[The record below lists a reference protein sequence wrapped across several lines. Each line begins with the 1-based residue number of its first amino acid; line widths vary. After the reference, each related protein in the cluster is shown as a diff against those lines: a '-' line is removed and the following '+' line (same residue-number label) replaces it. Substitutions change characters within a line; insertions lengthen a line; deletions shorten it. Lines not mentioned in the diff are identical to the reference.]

1 MIENVIRPLRE
12 AKALTQEDVAR
23 ALGIDRSAIAHFE
36 AGEESALSVETLLKL
51 APLLDINP
59 DYVLN
64 KAPNPFKPY
73 DPSGIIVL
81 FLKGKAFHANIE
93 PVGVVME
100 YGAIT
105 GTLFLSSSRL
115 SGTRR
120 FKKVIGGRTAIYAL
134 ALQDVDD
141 NIYLALHRDPDSFI
155 GYLDD
160 LSAAIREKG
169 PDVTANTISPDER
182 LLDSLRQRT
191 VQRDDLAA
199 FFDYKYSIPC
209 PRLKVVLPDGTVRYF
224 PKLPM
229 PTIMR
234 DVERYLQHEP
244 DAEAKK
250 NLLRQIVLFGL
261 KAERK
266 IVSSEESTRE
276 YEKRLEKAFK
286 AHGLAYSPEELRPMR
301 LP

>member
-1 MIENVIRPLRE
+1 LIRSILRISR
-12 AKALTQEDVAR
+12 T
-23 ALGIDRSAIAHFE
+23 S
-36 AGEESALSVETLLKL
+36 
-51 APLLDINP
+51 
-59 DYVLN
+59 
-64 KAPNPFKPY
+64 
-73 DPSGIIVL
+73 
-81 FLKGKAFHANIE
+81 FH
-93 PVGVVME
+93 
-100 YGAIT
+100 
-105 GTLFLSSSRL
+105 
-115 SGTRR
+115 
-120 FKKVIGGRTAIYAL
+120 K
-134 ALQDVDD
+134 
-141 NIYLALHRDPDSFI
+141 DPDSFI

-160 LSAAIREKG
+160 LSAAIRDKG
-169 PDVTANTISPDER
+169 RDVTANTVSLDER
-182 LLDSLRQRT
+182 LLNGLRRRT

-209 PRLKVVLPDGTVRYF
+209 PRLKVMFPDGTVRYF

-250 NLLRQIVLFGL
+250 GLLRHIVLFGL

-266 IVSSEESTRE
+266 IVSSEESMKE

-286 AHGLAYSPEELRPMR
+286 AHGLAYSAEELRLVS

>member
-1 MIENVIRPLRE
+1 MIKHIVGPFRE
-12 AKALTQEDVAR
+12 AKALTQAAAAQVI
-23 ALGIDRSAIAHFE
+23 GVDRSAIAHFE

-64 KAPNPFKPY
+64 KAPNPFKPH
-73 DPSGIIVL
+73 DPSGVIVL
-81 FLKGKAFHANIE
+81 FLKGKAFNADIE
-93 PVGVVME
+93 PVQVIME
-100 YGAIT
+100 YGAVT
-105 GTLFLSSSRL
+105 GALFLSSSRL
-115 SGTRR
+115 SGKRR
-120 FKKVIGGRTAIYAL
+120 FKKIVGGRTAIYGL

-141 NIYLALHRDPDSFI
+141 NIYLALHKDPDSFI

-169 PDVTANTISPDER
+169 RDVATNTVSLDER

-191 VQRDDLAA
+191 VHRDDLAA

-209 PRLKVVLPDGTVRYF
+209 PRLKVVLPDRTVRYF
-224 PKLPM
+224 PKLPIT
-229 PTIMR
+229 TIMR
-234 DVERYLQHEP
+234 DVQRYLHYEP
-244 DAEAKK
+244 DPEAKK

-266 IVSSEESTRE
+266 IVASEESMRE
-276 YEKRLEKAFK
+276 YEKRLERAFRE
-286 AHGLAYSPEELRPMR
+286 HGLAYSPEELLPMS
-301 LP
+301 LA

>member
-1 MIENVIRPLRE
+1 MIENIIRALRE
-12 AKALTQEDVAR
+12 AKALTQADVAQ

-36 AGEESALSVETLLKL
+36 AGEESALSVETQLKL

-64 KAPNPFKPY
+64 KAPNPFRPH
-73 DPSGIIVL
+73 DSSGIIGL
-81 FLKGKAFHANIE
+81 FLKGKAFNADIE
-93 PVGVVME
+93 PVQVIME

-105 GTLFLSSSRL
+105 GALFLASSRL
-115 SGTRR
+115 SGVRR
-120 FKKVIGGRTAIYAL
+120 FKKIVGGRTAIYAL

-141 NIYLALHRDPDSFI
+141 NIYLAVHKDPDSFI

-160 LSAAIREKG
+160 LSAEIREKG
-169 PDVTANTISPDER
+169 RDVATNTVSLDER

-191 VQRDDLAA
+191 VHRDDLAA
-199 FFDYKYSIPC
+199 FFDYKYSLPC
-209 PRLKVVLPDGTVRYF
+209 PRLKVVLPDGTIRYF

-229 PTIMR
+229 PMIMR
-234 DVERYLQHEP
+234 DVERYLAHEP

-266 IVSSEESTRE
+266 IVSSEESMKE
-276 YEKRLEKAFK
+276 YERRIEKAFK
-286 AHGLAYSPEELRPMR
+286 AHGLVYSPEELRPVSFS
-301 LP
+301 

>member
-1 MIENVIRPLRE
+1 MIENIVGPLRE
-12 AKALTQEDVAR
+12 AKVLTQTAVAQVI
-23 ALGIDRSAIAHFE
+23 GVDRSAIAHFE
-36 AGEESALSVETLLKL
+36 AGEESALSVETQLRL

-59 DYVLN
+59 DYLLN
-64 KAPNPFKPY
+64 KAPNPFKPH
-73 DPSGIIVL
+73 DPSGLIML
-81 FLKGKAFHANIE
+81 FLKGKAFRADIE
-93 PVGVVME
+93 PVRVVME

-115 SGTRR
+115 SGVRR
-120 FKKVIGGRTAIYAL
+120 FKKVAGGRTAIYGL

-141 NIYLALHRDPDSFI
+141 NIYLALHKDPDSFI

-169 PDVTANTISPDER
+169 PDVAVNTVSLDER
-182 LLDSLRQRT
+182 LLDRLRQRT
-191 VQRDDLAA
+191 VHRDDLAA

-224 PKLPM
+224 PKLPI

-266 IVSSEESTRE
+266 IVSSEESMRE

-286 AHGLAYSPEELRPMR
+286 AHGLAYSPEELRPTS
-301 LP
+301 LA

>member
-1 MIENVIRPLRE
+1 MIENIVGPLRE
-12 AKALTQEDVAR
+12 AKVLTQAAVAQVI
-23 ALGIDRSAIAHFE
+23 GVDRSAIAHFE
-36 AGEESALSVETLLKL
+36 AGEESALSVETQLKL

-64 KAPNPFKPY
+64 RAPNPFKPH
-73 DPSGIIVL
+73 DPSGLVML
-81 FLKGKAFHANIE
+81 FLKGKAFYADLE
-93 PVGVVME
+93 PVRIIME

-105 GTLFLSSSRL
+105 GALFLASSRL

-120 FKKVIGGRTAIYAL
+120 FKKVAAGRTAIYAL
-134 ALQDVDD
+134 ALQDLDD
-141 NIYLALHRDPDSFI
+141 NIYLACHKDLDSFV

-160 LSAAIREKG
+160 LSAWIREKG
-169 PDVTANTISPDER
+169 RDVTANTVSLDER

-191 VQRDDLAA
+191 VHRDDLAA

-229 PTIMR
+229 STIMR
-234 DVERYLQHEP
+234 DVERYIEHEP

-266 IVSSEESTRE
+266 IVASEENMRE
-276 YEKRLEKAFK
+276 YEKRLERAFR
-286 AHGLAYSPEELRPMR
+286 AHGLAYSQEELRPVS
-301 LP
+301 LS

>member
-1 MIENVIRPLRE
+1 MIKNIIRPLRE
-12 AKALTQEDVAR
+12 AKALTQVDVAR
-23 ALGIDRSAIAHFE
+23 VLGIDRSAIAHFE
-36 AGEESALSVETLLKL
+36 AGEESALSVETQLKL

-64 KAPNPFKPY
+64 KAPNPFKPH
-73 DPSGIIVL
+73 DPSGIITL
-81 FLKGKAFHANIE
+81 FLKGKNFHADVE
-93 PVGVVME
+93 PVQVIME
-100 YGAIT
+100 YGTIT
-105 GTLFLSSSRL
+105 GASFLASSRL
-115 SGTRR
+115 SGVRR
-120 FKKVIGGRTAIYAL
+120 FKKVAAGRTAIYTL
-134 ALQDVDD
+134 ALQDIDD
-141 NIYLALHRDPDSFI
+141 NIYLALHKDPDSFI

-160 LSAAIREKG
+160 LSAAIREKSR
-169 PDVTANTISPDER
+169 DVTANTVSLDER

-191 VQRDDLAA
+191 VHRDDLAA

-209 PRLKVVLPDGTVRYF
+209 PRLKVVLPDGTIRYF

-229 PTIMR
+229 PTIIR

-244 DAEAKK
+244 DQEAKK

-266 IVSSEESTRE
+266 IVSSEESMKE

-286 AHGLAYSPEELRPMR
+286 AHGLAYSQEELRP
-301 LP
+301 LSLS

>member
-1 MIENVIRPLRE
+1 MIQNIVGPLRE
-12 AKALTQEDVAR
+12 AKALTQAAVAQV
-23 ALGIDRSAIAHFE
+23 LGVDRSAIAHFE
-36 AGEESALSVETLLKL
+36 AGEESALSVETQLKL

-64 KAPNPFKPY
+64 KAPNPFKPH
-73 DPSGIIVL
+73 DPSRLIIL
-81 FLKGKAFHANIE
+81 FLKGKAFRADIE
-93 PVGVVME
+93 PVRVVME
-100 YGAIT
+100 YGAII
-105 GTLFLSSSRL
+105 GALFLASSRL

-120 FKKVIGGRTAIYAL
+120 FKKITGGRTAIYAL
-134 ALQDVDD
+134 ALQDIDD
-141 NIYLALHRDPDSFI
+141 NIFLVLHRDPDSFI

-169 PDVTANTISPDER
+169 PDVTANTISLDEK
-182 LLDSLRQRT
+182 LLDGLRQRT
-191 VQRDDLAA
+191 VHRDDLAA

-234 DVERYLQHEP
+234 DVEGYLAQES

-250 NLLRQIVLFGL
+250 NVLRQIVLFGL

-266 IVSSEESTRE
+266 IVSSEESMRE
-276 YEKRLEKAFK
+276 YEKRLGRAFQ
-286 AHGLAYSPEELRPMR
+286 AHGLVYSPEELRPMT
-301 LP
+301 LS